1 MSLRVPLWRN
11 SQARSTVDD
20 VEVLSMLT
28 NISMAVL
35 FVVPGWSTHESY
47 VQRAHALEYNS
58 GCL

>member
-1 MSLRVPLWRN
+1 MEGALDGP
-11 SQARSTVDD
+11 
-20 VEVLSMLT
+20 MLT

-35 FVVPGWSTHESY
+35 FVVPGWSAHESY